1 MKHQIEMTTTYT
13 ITIEVDADT
22 REQAEEKAW
31 ELYNSEQADPLDTY
45 NIDTNVHWKGY
56 ADEQ

>member
-13 ITIEVDADT
+13 ITVIVDADT

-31 ELYNSEQADPLDTY
+31 ELYNSEQVDPIDTY
-45 NIDTNVHWKGY
+45 NIDTNAQWKGY
-56 ADEQ
+56 ADE